1 MIANIVTIL
10 YILTVSNESINN
22 GTLQKGTAISRVD
35 DDDGSQTYKYFNYLT
50 SDSDDSI
57 ETTPFEKEKMYLVT
71 GKFTI
76 TQDNSINVR
85 IISNTHLSLNKDN
98 MPIMNPTIHLLGKTM
113 DIAQLTEAGY
123 TLQIQVKPYL
133 SKEQFKPFLVNLTHP
148 ANGRLKNALT
158 MAKKNSTVHI
168 TGLFFFVDKQ
178 IYCEILEFQFVASKP
193 ESENTTMSV
202 PWKSKADS
210 TATSSSKA
218 KSAIDRRIELVRQST
233 GTKTP
238 PTSPSAGV
246 PTQIHKKRNI
256 PVTKMSE
263 SSLSQNQPIEIY
275 DSSQEINYNEET
287 NNDDKIK
294 EIDSDD
300 ETVEENNGEDD
311 PPTDISNDERKSKKK
326 RKYNDDPP
334 ANISNDK
341 RRSKRKH
348 K

>member
-50 SDSDDSI
+50 SDSNDSI
-57 ETTPFEKEKMYLVT
+57 ETTPFEKGKMYLIT

-76 TQDNSINVR
+76 TQDSSINVR
-85 IISNTHLSLNKDN
+85 IISNTYLPLDKDN
-98 MPIMNPTIHLLGKTM
+98 IPIMKPTIHLLGKTM

-133 SKEQFKPFLVNLTHP
+133 SKEQFNPFLVNLTHP
-148 ANGRLKNALT
+148 VNGRLKNALT

-168 TGLFFFVDKQ
+168 TGLFFLVDKQ

-193 ESENTTMSV
+193 ESENTTISV

-210 TATSSSKA
+210 TAASSSKA
-218 KSAIDRRIELVRQST
+218 KSAIDRRIELVRQSAE
-233 GTKTP
+233 TKIP
-238 PTSPSAGV
+238 PTSPSAV
-246 PTQIHKKRNI
+246 PNQIHKKQNI

-263 SSLSQNQPIEIY
+263 SSLSQNQTIEIY

-300 ETVEENNGEDD
+300 ETVDENNGED
-311 PPTDISNDERKSKKK
+311 PPADISNDERKSKKK

-334 ANISNDK
+334 TNILNDK